1 MRILSEAVII
11 KAEPMINE
19 ALERNGGGPDA
30 TTAGEA
36 KPKSEATA
44 DAKTRKTKATAAENP
59 KSAAD
64 AKKPKPEATAET
76 TAEGEPDTEDYG
88 RDGEMARLR
97 EEQRAREAAQ
107 QATQDSAQADQAEPA
122 HTDARQT
129 TQAAPPAEC
138 AAPASTLAQPA
149 GLGTRAREDHEAAG
163 VAAHEHPSRLTRM
176 LDRLRRRFRR
186 KVAVPPV
193 ATAPRSASAPPGTA
207 APPPSAAAPADAP
220 PPTTESSA
228 PDDRVSRLEAQLR
241 ALESRLEELARTA
254 PEDLVAQ
261 VDARVSSAFEP
272 QMLKTAALVDLAIQ
286 GYFEQHIPRIVA
298 HHVEQRMAAI
308 EACVEERLAAIQARD
323 TSLVDERV
331 ARVEARLEAEHDDL
345 VAKLIRHLKQIGGH
359 ITSHSQVL
367 DELGGAVEE
376 LGVTLKTHGQVI
388 NEVVYAV
395 DELKRR
401 EPVPT
406 TSPPHRATT
415 HRATTHRAHPFTKHS
430 PPPHERVWA
439 PHPRVICEEDDE
451 EEEEEEEQ
459 PDEVFTFVPG
469 ELERRIQHE
478 PEGYRG

>member
-1 MRILSEAVII
+1 MV
-11 KAEPMINE
+11 
-19 ALERNGGGPDA
+19 
-30 TTAGEA
+30 
-36 KPKSEATA
+36 KPKDEATA
-44 DAKTRKTKATAAENP
+44 DAKTRKTKATAAENR
-59 KSAAD
+59 KSAAE

-97 EEQRAREAAQ
+97 EEQRARVAAQ
-107 QATQDSAQADQAEPA
+107 QATQDSAQADQAEPP

-138 AAPASTLAQPA
+138 AAPASNLAQPA

-163 VAAHEHPSRLTRM
+163 VAAPERPSRLTRI

-186 KVAVPPV
+186 RKVAVPPV
-193 ATAPRSASAPPGTA
+193 AAAPRSASATPSTA
-207 APPPSAAAPADAP
+207 APPPSAAAPADA

-228 PDDRVSRLEAQLR
+228 PDDRVSRLEAQVR

-308 EACVEERLAAIQARD
+308 EACVEERLAAIEARD

-331 ARVEARLEAEHDDL
+331 ARVEARIEAEHDDL
-345 VAKLIRHLKQIGGH
+345 VAKIIRHFKQIGGH

-367 DELGGAVEE
+367 NELGSAVEE
-376 LGVTLKTHGQVI
+376 LGATLKTHGQVI
-388 NEVVYAV
+388 NEVAYAV
-395 DELKRR
+395 EELKRR
-401 EPVPT
+401 APVPT

-415 HRATTHRAHPFTKHS
+415 HRAVHPFTKHS

-439 PHPRVICEEDDE
+439 PHPRVICEEDDDD
-451 EEEEEEEQ
+451 EEEEQ
-459 PDEVFTFVPG
+459 PEEGYTFLPNDV
-469 ELERRIQHE
+469 ERRS
-478 PEGYRG
+478 

>member
-30 TTAGEA
+30 KTAGEA

-44 DAKTRKTKATAAENP
+44 DAKTRKTKATAAEKP
-59 KSAAD
+59 KSAAN

-97 EEQRAREAAQ
+97 EEQRVREAAQ
-107 QATQDSAQADQAEPA
+107 QATQDSAQTDQAQPTHA
-122 HTDARQT
+122 DAPQS

-138 AAPASTLAQPA
+138 AAPASPLAQPA
-149 GLGTRAREDHEAAG
+149 GLGTGAREDHEAAG
-163 VAAHEHPSRLTRM
+163 VAANEHPSRLTRM
-176 LDRLRRRFRR
+176 LDRVRRLFRR

-193 ATAPRSASAPPGTA
+193 ATAPRSASASPGTA
-207 APPPSAAAPADAP
+207 APPPSAAAPADA

-261 VDARVSSAFEP
+261 VDARVALAFEP
-272 QMLKTAALVDLAIQ
+272 RMLQIASLIDQTIQ
-286 GYFEQHIPRIVA
+286 AVVEQHLPGIVA
-298 HHVEQRMAAI
+298 NQVEQRMAAI
-308 EACVEERLAAIQARD
+308 EACVEERLAAIEARD
-323 TSLVDERV
+323 TSLDDERL
-331 ARVEARLEAEHDDL
+331 ARVKARLQAEHDDL
-345 VAKLIRHLKQIGGH
+345 VAKLIRHLTQIGGH
-359 ITSHSQVL
+359 ITSHRQVL
-367 DELGGAVEE
+367 DELGA
-376 LGVTLKTHGQVI
+376 TQKTHGQVI
-388 NEVVYAV
+388 NEVAYAV
-395 DELKRR
+395 EELQRR

-406 TSPPHRATT
+406 TPPHRATT
-415 HRATTHRAHPFTKHS
+415 HRATTHRTHLLTSHS

-439 PHPRVICEEDDE
+439 PHACVICEEDDE
-451 EEEEEEEQ
+451 YEEEEEEEEE
-459 PDEVFTFVPG
+459 EVFTFVPDDV
-469 ELERRIQHE
+469 ERRL
-478 PEGYRG
+478 